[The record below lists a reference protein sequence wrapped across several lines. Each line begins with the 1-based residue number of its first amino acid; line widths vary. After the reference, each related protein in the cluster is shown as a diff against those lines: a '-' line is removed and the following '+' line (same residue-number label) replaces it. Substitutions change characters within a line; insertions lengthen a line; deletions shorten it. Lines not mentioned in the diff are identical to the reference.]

1 MEGLIN
7 EIEERIA
14 NRCLEHA
21 LTSGADK
28 ARVTLSKNL
37 TEVYGTLNGE
47 LDKVSRCMDRAL
59 TVSIFADG
67 RYGSFSAN
75 RLEEKELFPFIE
87 KAVKTVGMLAKDP
100 CRDLPDPS
108 RTEKGAVRGDE
119 LGLLDKD
126 YGTVSSDDRLAIALG
141 ASAFGK
147 TKDSRFKVISE
158 EGEYSDMIADSLII
172 DSNGL
177 YCRQAETSFDYGVET
192 TIEDGKGNRIS
203 GYWWDSSPRL
213 RNLDAGACGPAAI
226 RRAASL
232 IGPAPVKGGPMT
244 VVIDNTCAS
253 SLLNPILNAL
263 GGYSIQ
269 QKNSFMDGT
278 LGKKIF
284 PESLTIMD
292 KGRETGK
299 TGSRLFDSE
308 GVSVKEV
315 PIIDRGVVNEYFI
328 NTYISNKMG
337 IDPTVDDASRPVI
350 LPAGANGNRPL
361 DRERIL
367 QLCGDCVLVT
377 GFNGGNS
384 NPTTGDF
391 SFGIEGILFRDGK
404 PLHPVREMLM
414 TGNIITLWNNL
425 LYAGNDPRPC
435 MSKQIP
441 TLAFGNVVLSA

>member
-7 EIEERIA
+7 EIEEKVAR
-14 NRCLEHA
+14 RCLEHA
-21 LTSGADK
+21 LSSGADK

-37 TEVYGTLNGE
+37 TELYGTLNGK
-47 LDKVSRCMDRAL
+47 LDKVSRSMDRAL
-59 TVSIFADG
+59 SISIFANG
-67 RYGSFSAN
+67 RYGNFSAN

-87 KAVKTVGMLAKDP
+87 KAVKTVGTLAKDP

-119 LGLLDKD
+119 LGLLDKK
-126 YGTVSSDDRLAIALG
+126 YGDISSDDRLSIALE
-141 ASAFGK
+141 ATAYGK
-147 TKDSRFKVISE
+147 VKDSRFKVISE
-158 EGEYSDMIADSLII
+158 EGDYSDSIADSLII

-177 YCRQAETSFDYGVET
+177 YCRHGETSFDYGVET

-203 GYWWDSSPRL
+203 GYWWDSSPWL
-213 RNLDAGACGPAAI
+213 DGLDAGACGLAAV

-232 IGPAPVKGGPMT
+232 IGPSPIKGGPMT
-244 VVIDNTCAS
+244 VVIENTCAS
-253 SLLNPILNAL
+253 TVLNPILTAL
-263 GGYSIQ
+263 GGFSLQ

-284 PESLTIMD
+284 PDALTILD
-292 KGRETGK
+292 KGREFGK
-299 TGSRLFDSE
+299 AGARLFDSE

-315 PIIDRGVVNEYFI
+315 PIIDKGVVNEYFI

-337 IDPTVDDASRPVI
+337 IAPTVDDASRPVV
-350 LPAGANGNRPL
+350 LPAGDDVSLPL

-367 QLCGDCVLVT
+367 SLCGDCVLVT

-404 PLHPVREMLM
+404 PAHPVRELLM

-425 LYAGNDPRPC
+425 LYAGSDPRPC